1 MFKILT
7 QQVDMTA
14 PADGDMSLLVS
25 VVLMYISD
33 DAGHRATD
41 GWK

>member
-1 MFKILT
+1 
-7 QQVDMTA
+7 MTA

-25 VVLMYISD
+25 VVLLYISD
-33 DAGHRATD
+33 DTGHRAAD